1 MTFQLPEA
9 LRGLVNQITP
19 VGSRVT
25 CDPAPTDT
33 DADYLVYV
41 DPVNTIR
48 FLEHMAPE
56 GFEAGGS
63 RVEENSQ
70 DLVNGESG
78 FVSFTL
84 GEVNLI
90 VTSNWAFHRAF
101 LAATSVSK
109 RLNIMDKADRITL
122 FQAVLYGNE
131 CCPLPP
137 LLPPAPVGDEDWDE
151 FL

>member
-1 MTFQLPEA
+1 MTFQLPEV
-9 LRGLVNQITP
+9 LRGLVTRIVP

-25 CDPAPTDT
+25 CNPAPTDT
-33 DADYLVYV
+33 DADYLVFV
-41 DPVNTIR
+41 EPFNATR
-48 FLEHMAPE
+48 FLECMAPE

-70 DLVNGESG
+70 ELINGENA

-90 VTSNWAFHRAF
+90 VTSHWAFYSAF

-109 RLNIMDKADRITL
+109 RLNIMDKADRIAL
-122 FQAVLYGNE
+122 LQAVLYSKE

-137 LLPPAPVGDEDWDE
+137 LLPPAPVDDEDWDE